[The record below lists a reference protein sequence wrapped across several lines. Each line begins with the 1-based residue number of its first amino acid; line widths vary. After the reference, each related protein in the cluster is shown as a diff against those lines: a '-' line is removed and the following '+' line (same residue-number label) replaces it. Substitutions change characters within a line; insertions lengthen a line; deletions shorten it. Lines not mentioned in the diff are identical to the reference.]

1 MVMMLVLLICAHKR
15 NGQIKN
21 SDLIMEMNNKS
32 KDDLSLHGIV
42 FNTFHIIC
50 LGKSGGLLNKIIDG
64 PTKTMQQSMSCDVMP
79 HNTDIKY

>member
-1 MVMMLVLLICAHKR
+1 MLVLLVCAHKR

-42 FNTFHIIC
+42 
-50 LGKSGGLLNKIIDG
+50 G